1 MSFYNFF
8 CLVSSY
14 SKEAIEVLSISTMG
28 KNVLHVV
35 LLALVMVLLFVAPAS
50 AADAASWNDVKNQV
64 NSGNNVTIT
73 LTNDITATDGLHI
86 GNKNVT
92 IDLNGHTITVA
103 NGVGQLFNS
112 WDGQLTIRDSAQITT
127 SVRTVSMP
135 ERSNLSATTVNNGT
149 GIGRQASFSNGVLTY
164 YETTSAVRNTIYTT
178 ETHKRVDVTVKG
190 GIVRAGNSNAAL
202 INIGGGNASVTI
214 EGGFF
219 HNPTGRVLEANNGA
233 DVTIFGGVFYG
244 SRIDGNGGAV
254 SVESWNDPRAKFSIS
269 NAIFA
274 GNTAVSGGAVA
285 TNGKVDMTIG
295 NGAVFSGN
303 RATGS
308 GHDGG
313 GAILIGWDTM
323 ATMTGGLVTHNW
335 CTDNVP
341 GASDG
346 NSSYDVCG
354 GGILIRGAMKM
365 TGGQVTSNEAPGGG
379 GIATSFWDGGVFSMT
394 GGIVASNVARL
405 NEGGGITINM
415 NGRGSITGGHITNN
429 RVEGKEHW
437 GGGGI
442 FSSNH
447 SVLTMLS
454 TLIADNKAGGFGGG
468 LAGCS
473 TARVDTHTVELQNH
487 SVAIYNNTAAG
498 TNLSGNNSTKNED
511 HMFAYSDPVFMREGD
526 YYQDYFSALN
536 TTVCGGF
543 LGYGN
548 ALWEGTIDSTVIN
561 QGDIEPGEKV
571 TSQSVAGLTSNPS
584 SSDISAAISM
594 AKVFV
599 TGNYAYTHGGGI
611 LSNGYMIVGT
621 QRFMELGDRMTL
633 SGGKSL
639 VGGQLK
645 EGQFEFAVAD
655 EQGNVLFTGHNNAN
669 KEIVFNGRLVFDKA
683 GTYTFKVYEL
693 DSDVPNVRK
702 DPVEYTIVVKVTS
715 TKETV
720 YAVDDEDITKTD
732 AVDVTF
738 NKISAVTVYKST
750 SNQPVLELNKI
761 DKDDRSAYALPSSVL
776 QFQNVISVDTGF
788 EVSKTVQDASGKSAN
803 AEFEFTVTL
812 SDTSINGTKGQM
824 NFVDGVATFTLKA
837 GQKKSALDLPAGIKY
852 TITEKPAE
860 GYYNP
865 NPTHSDTVVKDTV
878 QSQTFVNYAVGSLQ
892 LSKTVESLSPSDET
906 RDFDFRITLIPGE
919 GRTGAYGATQYNSD
933 GTTSDVDVNFTNG
946 VAIVE
951 LKHGE
956 SIVINNLPAGKQ
968 YSIEELNADGFWVEA
983 DNATGDIDVG
993 KTEAAAFIN
1002 TRQTGELHVRKYV
1015 AGAPADTN
1023 PEFEFI
1029 VTLTDAAYINGTFGD
1044 MTFTNG
1050 VATVTLGHGEVAKAT
1065 GLPLG
1070 IHYHVAEEHGAD
1082 YAVSIV
1088 GNSNGAITAMPSVVE
1103 FTNTAFAG
1111 LVISKTTTGSALD
1124 RDTSFAFEVTLEDEN
1139 GQPVSGTYSGV
1150 SFVGGKATVYLKD
1163 GQSQVIDGLPL
1174 GTKVTVKELEN
1185 ERTHHFIIQL
1195 NGQNVTDDPTYTHT
1209 IVDGDHVHAHFANLH
1224 RMGSLEISKQTV
1236 SSITADLNR
1245 QFVFNVE
1252 LSAPLNGNFGD
1263 MYFVDGKATVYL
1275 KHGQVAKAEN
1285 IPLTATYTVTEQA
1298 DSAFNS
1304 TYVGEAS
1311 GVITEAGSSVAYT
1324 NTRRLGGLKL
1334 TKVVQG
1340 ADSTDAEFGFKVIL
1354 SPAYNGTVTLGDMT
1368 FVNGVAEFTL
1378 KAGQSIEAHNIPE
1391 GTVYEI
1397 IETTYDATNYA
1408 PVAGTIMG
1416 NITYDVT
1423 KEVNFV
1429 NRALGTLAV
1438 SKRVAGTV
1446 IDAAKTFQ
1454 FTVTL
1459 SDATINGTYGGMTFQ
1474 NGVATF
1480 ELAHGQSKVATGLP
1494 SGITYVVTETADDDY
1509 ITTSS
1514 TGAQGTIATG
1524 SAVSANFV
1532 NTRKVG
1538 GLAVT
1543 KHVISDR
1550 ASDVNQDFTFTVV
1563 LSDKSINGSYGDM
1576 TFTGGVATFTM
1587 KGGQTK
1593 TAKGLPSGITYTVAE
1608 TAANGFTTT
1617 YNGETG
1623 EIEVNKTAAA
1633 SITNTREVAD
1643 LTVSKH
1649 VVSDKADDANQ
1660 KFHFT
1665 VALSDHTISG
1675 VYGDMS
1681 FTGGVA
1687 SFELK
1692 DGESKRAEGLP
1703 TGVSY
1708 TVVETNVSG
1717 FTISSNGATG
1727 EIVESG
1733 ASAEFTNT
1741 RSTGDLEVSKRV
1753 ESSKASDKAEGFE
1766 FTVTLNDSSISGV
1779 YGEMT
1784 FNGGVA
1790 SFELKDGEKKTATGL
1805 PTSVTY
1811 TVEEKSAEGFTVTST
1826 GATGTISA
1834 TKSEASFTN
1843 TRKVGELSIGK
1854 TVNSA
1859 LTSDKTRA
1867 FRFTVTLNDSSISG
1881 LYGELTFN
1889 NGVASFNLKAGET
1902 KTATGLPVGIGYRV
1916 EEEIVEGYTTTYT
1929 GTTGTI
1935 SAVKSEAHFTNTREV
1950 GDLEIRKTVVSDK
1963 TTDADV
1969 SFTFTVTLDDKSIS
1983 GTYGGV
1989 TFENG
1994 AATFQLK
2001 GGEVVKAEGLPVGVG
2016 YTVEETS
2023 VEGFT
2028 VTSSGATGTISET
2041 LAVAAFTNSRE
2052 TSGLAVSK
2060 HVISAS
2066 AADKNQ
2072 SFTFTV
2078 TLDDKGISGTYGD
2091 MTFANGAATFQLKD
2105 GETVH
2110 AVGLPVGVGYTVTE
2124 AAAEGFTTTHNGT
2137 MGTISAATATAS
2149 FTNTRNTGDLEVRKQ
2164 VVSVSEPDKT
2174 KNFHFTVTLSDSS
2187 ISGTYG
2193 DMIFTN
2199 GATNFTL
2206 KHDEVKKASGLP
2218 VGITYEVTETVA
2230 DAYTSTST
2238 GETGTISAT
2247 KAEAVF
2253 TNTRKTGGL
2262 KVTKTVVSA
2271 DADHQNEH
2279 YKFVVTLTDASFL
2292 SGTFGEMAFVNGVAE
2307 FELGHGETKTATG
2320 LPVGIHYTVSEPHED
2335 EGDGHEH
2342 NHEYAVSI
2350 EGIESGVITES
2361 TAAVKFT
2368 NTYFSG
2374 LVINKQVIGA
2384 AQDHDADFT
2393 FLITLK
2399 DAQGNPV
2406 TGQYSGVTFDG
2417 KGQAE
2422 ITLKDG
2428 QNLILEGLA
2437 TGTKATVTETEV
2449 DKSHFKVEI
2458 NGTDKT
2464 DDPTFEH
2471 VLEAGKSVHAHFVNV
2486 HREGSLEISKTTQS
2500 MVAADLEREFV
2511 FKVTLK
2517 VHETDTEALKI
2528 SGKFGGMFFTEGVA
2542 TVYLKHGQTV
2552 KAEKLPAGVYYTVEE
2567 IAVEGFESVSTNETG
2582 KLEENATAKVSF
2594 QNHRETGSLEV
2605 SKRVISASAADKN
2618 LAFEFTVTLSENDIT
2633 GIYGDMTFENG
2644 VAIFT
2649 LKDGET
2655 KTATGLPTNMSYTV
2669 TETETEGFTTISN
2682 GATGTIRKDE
2692 TAAAVFTNTRGTS
2705 GLTVSKHV
2713 SSASAADKNQA
2724 FEFTV
2729 TLNDK
2734 GISGTYGEMTFENS
2748 EATFT
2753 LKDGETK
2760 TASELPTGLT
2770 YVVKEKA
2777 ADGFETTSTGETGVI
2792 TEKLAVAAFT
2802 NTRLT
2807 SGLKVTKTVVGDYID
2822 AQKQFTIMVELND
2835 AATNGVYGDMTF
2847 TNGVAIFELAH
2858 AASKTATG
2866 LPVGIT
2872 YTVTEQADANY
2883 TTTYT
2888 GKTGTIA
2895 QDTVAEA
2902 VVTNTVKTGELKV
2915 SKTVAGNAADADKK
2929 FTFTVTLDAA
2939 LNKAYGDMTFVN
2951 GVATFE
2957 LGHGESKTATGFP
2970 VGIRYTVTEAH
2981 SGYVVTVNGTTTDT
2995 ATGAIRAGETAMA
3008 DFINT
3013 LTQEV
3018 GGLKVTKRVA
3028 GLDGDKQKAFTFTV
3042 TLDDPTING
3051 VYGEMTFVNGVA
3063 TFTLKDGESKLA
3075 GELPV
3080 GTGYTVVETADDAYT
3095 TVYTGETGTIA
3106 KDTILEV
3113 QVINSRKTSGLM
3125 VSKHVVSANE
3135 ADKTKEFNFTVTLG
3149 DNSINGVFGDMTFI
3163 DGIAAF
3169 TMMDNEV
3176 KTATGLPTG
3185 VTYTVAEV
3193 EAEGFTTTATG
3204 ATGVIVDRI
3213 AAAYFTNVADGK
3225 LSVTKTVEGTAG
3237 DKNLPFTFTVTLGDA
3252 SINGT
3257 YGDMTFVDGI
3267 ATFTLKHGE
3276 TKTAVNLPA
3285 DMTYTVTEENG
3296 EYVLTKIGDTGTIPA
3311 GATAAARF
3319 TNTLNTI
3326 LGDLQVNKTITGNGA
3341 DLTKKFT
3348 FTVTLSDATIN
3359 GIYGDMEFVNGVAK
3373 FELGHNENKTAVGLP
3388 AGLGYVVTEEAEN
3401 YTVTKTGDIGV
3412 IPSNKVAVVM
3422 FNNDLSYELGGL
3434 TVTKTLIGDDAN
3446 MADRFTFTVK
3456 LNVPLTGTYGEMAF
3470 VEGVATFDLGHNERK
3485 TAEGLPEGIQYT
3497 VTEEASTY
3505 TVYATG
3511 DTGVITAKVTVQAQ
3525 FVNSRNV
3532 IRGGLCVTKTVAGE
3546 DGDKQKAFPFTVELL
3561 DATIN
3566 GLYGEMEFVNGV
3578 ATFTLTD
3585 GQTKTASGLPAGVA
3599 YRVTEENGTYVVT
3612 KTDDT
3617 GTIPANDIATAAFIN
3632 TLSIERGNLRV
3643 TKFITGDAAD
3653 MTRKFTFRVTLSS
3666 PITGTYGNMNFT
3678 NGVAI
3683 VELGHGETAVA
3694 TRLPAGVQYTV
3705 EELDFADYIV
3715 TATNEVGVISSDVTH
3730 QVTFVNDRPTF
3741 EVPDTGDHSM
3751 VVLYGAMLMMSAAL
3765 LCIRGIKARKE

>member
-28 KNVLHVV
+28 KNVLRVV

-112 WDGQLTIRDSAQITT
+112 GDGQLTIRDSAQITT

-202 INIGGGNASVTI
+202 INVGGGNASVTI

-233 DVTIFGGVFYG
+233 DVTISGGVFYG

-584 SSDISAAISM
+584 RSDISAAISM

-750 SNQPVLELNKI
+750 SNQPVLELNNI

-878 QSQTFVNYAVGSLQ
+878 QSQMFVNYAVGSLQ
-892 LSKTVESLSPSDET
+892 LSKTVETLSPSDET

-1088 GNSNGAITAMPSVVE
+1088 GNSNGAITATPSVVE

-1163 GQSQVIDGLPL
+1163 GQNQVIDGLPL

-1209 IVDGDHVHAHFANLH
+1209 IVDGDHVHANFANLH
-1224 RMGSLEISKQTV
+1224 RVGSLEISKQTV

-1285 IPLTATYTVTEQA
+1285 IPITATYTVTEQA

-1429 NRALGTLAV
+1429 NRALGILAV

-1509 ITTSS
+1509 ITTTS

-1660 KFHFT
+1660 KFH
-1665 VALSDHTISG
+1665 
-1675 VYGDMS
+1675 
-1681 FTGGVA
+1681 
-1687 SFELK
+1687 
-1692 DGESKRAEGLP
+1692 
-1703 TGVSY
+1703 
-1708 TVVETNVSG
+1708 
-1717 FTISSNGATG
+1717 
-1727 EIVESG
+1727 
-1733 ASAEFTNT
+1733 
-1741 RSTGDLEVSKRV
+1741 
-1753 ESSKASDKAEGFE
+1753 
-1766 FTVTLNDSSISGV
+1766 
-1779 YGEMT
+1779 
-1784 FNGGVA
+1784 
-1790 SFELKDGEKKTATGL
+1790 
-1805 PTSVTY
+1805 
-1811 TVEEKSAEGFTVTST
+1811 
-1826 GATGTISA
+1826 
-1834 TKSEASFTN
+1834 
-1843 TRKVGELSIGK
+1843 
-1854 TVNSA
+1854 
-1859 LTSDKTRA
+1859 
-1867 FRFTVTLNDSSISG
+1867 
-1881 LYGELTFN
+1881 
-1889 NGVASFNLKAGET
+1889 
-1902 KTATGLPVGIGYRV
+1902 
-1916 EEEIVEGYTTTYT
+1916 
-1929 GTTGTI
+1929 
-1935 SAVKSEAHFTNTREV
+1935 
-1950 GDLEIRKTVVSDK
+1950 
-1963 TTDADV
+1963 
-1969 SFTFTVTLDDKSIS
+1969 
-1983 GTYGGV
+1983 
-1989 TFENG
+1989 
-1994 AATFQLK
+1994 
-2001 GGEVVKAEGLPVGVG
+2001 
-2016 YTVEETS
+2016 
-2023 VEGFT
+2023 
-2028 VTSSGATGTISET
+2028 
-2041 LAVAAFTNSRE
+2041 
-2052 TSGLAVSK
+2052 
-2060 HVISAS
+2060 
-2066 AADKNQ
+2066 
-2072 SFTFTV
+2072 FTV

-2271 DADHQNEH
+2271 DADHQNER

-2342 NHEYAVSI
+2342 SHEYAVSI

-2542 TVYLKHGQTV
+2542 TAYLKHGQTV

-2567 IAVEGFESVSTNETG
+2567 IAVEGFESVGTNDAG

-2605 SKRVISASAADKN
+2605 SKRVTSASAADKN

-2644 VAIFT
+2644 VATFT

-2655 KTATGLPTNMSYTV
+2655 KTATGLPTNVSYTV

-2734 GISGTYGEMTFENS
+2734 GISGTYGEMTFDNS

-2957 LGHGESKTATGFP
+2957 LGHGESKTATGLP

-3028 GLDGDKQKAFTFTV
+3028 GLDGDKQKPFTFTV

-3125 VSKHVVSANE
+3125 VSKRVVSANE

-3163 DGIAAF
+3163 DGVAAF

-3213 AAAYFTNVADGK
+3213 AAVYFTNVADGK

-3422 FNNDLSYELGGL
+3422 FNNDLSYALGGL

-3446 MADRFTFTVK
+3446 MSDRFTFTVK

-3578 ATFTLTD
+3578 AIFTLTD

-3599 YRVTEENGTYVVT
+3599 YRVTEENGAYVVT